1 MIKLFFF
8 SALSL
13 NTLATIFFFSYSYRQ
28 RGRLFNIATFSLFFG
43 TVSLALMLL
52 LSGLAEQRHPS
63 TSTFESY
70 NFLALLLLII
80 YFVAEYKFKIRML
93 GTFFPPFALFFNFL
107 SFVMPNTSFQVE
119 GVYSQTLFSIHTA
132 FALLGEASFALS
144 FVASVMYIIQEK
156 NLRAKK
162 FRGLFFRLSS
172 LSTLEKTASFSLL
185 VGFPFLTVGV
195 LLGFL
200 LAADKL
206 GGNWFFDP
214 KIIWTMATWIVYSFL
229 FMNRVS
235 GHLRGKKFALFLIIG
250 FLLVIICYWV
260 ANYFSSFHNFIYSFG
275 AKP

>member
-13 NTLATIFFFSYSYRQ
+13 ISLATIFFFFYSYRQ
-28 RGRLFNIATFSLFFG
+28 RGRLFNIATFFLFFG
-43 TVSLALMLL
+43 TVFLALMLL
-52 LSGLAEQRHPS
+52 FSGLAGKRHPS
-63 TSTFESY
+63 TSSFETY

-93 GTFFPPFALFFNFL
+93 GTFFPPFALFFNLL
-107 SFVMPNTSFQVE
+107 SVVMPNASFRLE

-132 FALLGEASFALS
+132 FSLLGEASFALS
-144 FVASVMYIIQEK
+144 FVASVMYIVQDK

-162 FRGLFFRLSS
+162 FKGLFFRLSS
-172 LSTLEKTASFSLL
+172 LSTLEKTANFSLL
-185 VGFPFLTVGV
+185 IGFPFLTVGV

-206 GGNWFFDP
+206 GGNWLFDP
-214 KIIWTMATWIVYSFL
+214 KIIWTMITWIVYSLL

-235 GHLRGKKFALFLIIG
+235 GHLRGKRFALFLIIS
-250 FLLVIICYWV
+250 FLLVVICYWV
-260 ANYFSSFHNFIYSFG
+260 ANYFSSFHNFIYAYG
-275 AKP
+275 A